1 MEINW
6 SILNDG
12 IDELKEH
19 TAETFDMCGNI
30 DGQFE
35 IIFDTIGFGYVDT
48 EIPFGNELLLS
59 WFTILNKAVSELKK
73 QGYVI
78 FYIPGTPKWLEIQQ
92 KENTLLVSKL
102 ELIGKSADFLITGKN
117 QLSLFNKI
125 SQVDKVEKCEF
136 INCVLSKSKEFISH
150 VCSINESLKDSIT
163 LKEITALYNQA
174 LS

>member
-1 MEINW
+1 MKIDWN
-6 SILNDG
+6 ILNEG

-19 TAETFDMCGNI
+19 TIETFDMYGNI

-35 IIFDTIGFGYVDT
+35 MAFDTIEFGYVDT

-59 WFTILNKAVSELKK
+59 WFNILNKAVIELKK

-78 FYIPGTPKWLEIQQ
+78 FYIPGTPKWLEIREE
-92 KENTLLVSKL
+92 KNILMVSKL

-117 QLSLFNKI
+117 QLNLFNKI
-125 SQVDKVEKCEF
+125 NQVDKVEKCEF
-136 INCVLSKSKEFISH
+136 INCVLSKSKEFINY
-150 VCSINESLKDSIT
+150 VCSINESLKDSVTI
-163 LKEITALYNQA
+163 KEITALYNQA